1 MKRVTSAAIL
11 DEVGENEGMLPLL
24 QYALKESWAL
34 RKGNTI
40 TAEFLRASG
49 GVREPSNSRRNE
61 LSMHFLPPI
70 NRWPQLPTAGDPW

>member
-40 TAEFLRASG
+40 TADSYAR
-49 GVREPSNSRRNE
+49 
-61 LSMHFLPPI
+61 
-70 NRWPQLPTAGDPW
+70 AGDPW